1 MGIKKN
7 IDSIINNT
15 DNCSTG
21 NKEAG
26 LVNSWEFSSIPSK
39 ILKSKTPS
47 GLYFSLNGKAL
58 LQCCGAGPKGCSSS
72 TKSTNY

>member
-7 IDSIINNT
+7 IDSIINHT

-47 GLYFSLNGKAL
+47 GLYFS
-58 LQCCGAGPKGCSSS
+58 
-72 TKSTNY
+72 